1 MSAKLNTIAI
11 QLCVPISQ
19 AECFVNQVNQNLPR
33 KMTYK
38 AISRV
43 IRSLP
48 LPDRSPMSVAA
59 QLVKEYHLLSDN
71 PPIKDETP
79 AAQTQAAPMPVTAQ
93 LLEKHQLLPDSLPTK
108 DETPVALVQAA
119 QQAVVTLLVKK
130 HQFLPDNPP
139 TKDETPVTQT
149 QAAPLAQEYTLRVV
163 GVTFDGRQAVVAKL
177 TPSEPVVLKRE
188 PTNPYDRNA
197 IMVVRLTGEQIGY
210 IDRFTA
216 ARIAPRLDRLGG
228 SVNGAVTRI
237 SGMSYPRGSLG
248 VQIHFGL
255 PIEAEEI

>member
-1 MSAKLNTIAI
+1 MSAKMNAIAI

-19 AECFVNQVNQNLPR
+19 AECFINQVNQNLPR
-33 KMTYK
+33 KVTYK
-38 AISRV
+38 AISKA

-59 QLVKEYHLLSDN
+59 QLLKE
-71 PPIKDETP
+71 
-79 AAQTQAAPMPVTAQ
+79 
-93 LLEKHQLLPDSLPTK
+93 HQLLPDNPTIK
-108 DETPVALVQAA
+108 DEPPVALVQAA
-119 QQAVVTLLVKK
+119 LQSVVTLLVKEY
-130 HQFLPDNPP
+130 QLLTNNLP

-177 TPSEPVVLKRE
+177 TSGEPVALKRE

-237 SGMSYPRGSLG
+237 SGMSYPHGSLG
-248 VQIHFGL
+248 AEIRFGL